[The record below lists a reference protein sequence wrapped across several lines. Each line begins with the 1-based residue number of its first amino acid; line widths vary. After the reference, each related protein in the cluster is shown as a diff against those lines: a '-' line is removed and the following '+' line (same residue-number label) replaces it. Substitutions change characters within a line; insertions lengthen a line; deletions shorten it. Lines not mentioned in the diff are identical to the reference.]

1 MKKLIIS
8 LALAA
13 FAVASSNCVAAARTT
28 RASARAA
35 AAGSSPALPPV
46 PPVQPAA
53 SSVLPNQVVEQQ
65 AQIPDAGAT
74 ATRTAVTGMSFKTKA
89 ILGALASTCVA
100 VVARSAQ
107 TCLNMP
113 ANFTDSA
120 VCPVA
125 WYGSIAIAGSAALLW
140 LVNKIRS

>member
-1 MKKLIIS
+1 MKKLVIS

-28 RASARAA
+28 RARARVAA
-35 AAGSSPALPPV
+35 SSGQTPALSPV
-46 PPVQPAA
+46 PPVQPAD
-53 SSVLPNQVVEQQ
+53 SSVLPNQVVAQQ
-65 AQIPDAGAT
+65 AQIP
-74 ATRTAVTGMSFKTKA
+74 ATRSVAVPAGMSFKTKA

-107 TCLNMP
+107 TCLRMP
-113 ANFTDSA
+113 ADFTDSV